1 MNKNTPGNFGFGDM
15 PADYRMRYKKMIE
28 MDRREKEQK
37 KQKKLIEKQRKA
49 AEKKAKEAARRQE
62 KENRR
67 QQIADKLYGGK

>member
-28 MDRREKEQK
+28 MDKREKEEK
-37 KQKKLIEKQRKA
+37 KRKKKEKQRKNV
-49 AEKKAKEAARRQE
+49 EN